1 MIYKNFKN
9 LLLPSLGVGTMR
21 LPTLPDGT
29 VDEEAC
35 REMFSYAMEHGVNY
49 FDTAYGYHNGKSEEV
64 CGKLLSAYPR
74 ESYYLTTKFPG
85 YDLSNMNK
93 KRYSKSSSKNAART
107 ILTSIFST
115 MCTKET

>member
-49 FDTAYGYHNGKSEEV
+49 FDTAYGYHNGRGMRKATQRLSER
-64 CGKLLSAYPR
+64 KLLSHNEVSR
-74 ESYYLTTKFPG
+74 IRSLEHEQG
-85 YDLSNMNK
+85 RRDI
-93 KRYSKSSSKNAART
+93 RRAAQKMPHG
-107 ILTSIFST
+107 LF
-115 MCTKET
+115 

>member
-93 KRYSKSSSKNAART
+93 VEE
-107 ILTSIFST
+107 IFEEQLKK
-115 MCTKET
+115 MPHGLF

>member
-49 FDTAYGYHNGKSEEV
+49 FDTAYGY
-64 CGKLLSAYPR
+64 R
-74 ESYYLTTKFPG
+74 EQATISQRSFP
-85 YDLSNMNK
+85 DTIS
-93 KRYSKSSSKNAART
+93 RT
-107 ILTSIFST
+107 
-115 MCTKET
+115 